1 MLPGLLSQIEQ
12 WPLGLKDGSAFVIRI
27 SSLVAKSKDI
37 NKDPRDLLEQM
48 VVIRSHSFYI
58 IFLSISSLNF
68 NSKN

>member
-37 NKDPRDLLEQM
+37 NRDPRDLLEQI
-48 VVIRSHSFYI
+48 VVITFFLYYFSFYLLI
-58 IFLSISSLNF
+58 KL
-68 NSKN
+68 